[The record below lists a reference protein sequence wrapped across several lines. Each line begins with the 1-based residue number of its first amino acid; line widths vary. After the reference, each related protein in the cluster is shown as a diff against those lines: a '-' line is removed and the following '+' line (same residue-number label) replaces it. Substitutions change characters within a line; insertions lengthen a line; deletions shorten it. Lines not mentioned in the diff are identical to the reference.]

1 MSKKETWNKKYSPKN
16 PIFNKEPE
24 KVRTPKFPGGWYGD
38 IHGKCVTC
46 NHWESKHKPRF
57 SGIEDQPYRGA
68 CVWTDGCECKK
79 FIAIPMTDKEYE
91 EAHPVVE
98 ESDFLK
104 ALRARGAIQTTS
116 KKNNRK

>member
-24 KVRTPKFPGGWYGD
+24 KVRTPKFPGG
-38 IHGKCVTC
+38 
-46 NHWESKHKPRF
+46 F

-116 KKNNRK
+116 KENNRK